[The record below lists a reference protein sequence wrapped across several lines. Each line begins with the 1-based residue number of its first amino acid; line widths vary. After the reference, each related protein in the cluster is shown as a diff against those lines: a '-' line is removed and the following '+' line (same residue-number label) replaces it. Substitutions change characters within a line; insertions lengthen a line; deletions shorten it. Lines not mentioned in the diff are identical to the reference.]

1 VDRSPVA
8 PRIEDYA
15 LISDCQTA
23 ALVSRDCSID
33 WLCLPR
39 FDSGACFASLLGSPD
54 NGRWLI
60 TPADPVQR
68 VSRRY
73 RGETLVLETTFETA
87 GGAVCV
93 IDFMPPRS
101 QVPDIVRIVQGKKG
115 RVKMCMELVIR
126 FDYGHV
132 VPWVHKTERGIA
144 AIAGPDRLQ
153 LRSDV
158 PLRGENFKTLA
169 DFEVGEGE
177 SVLFDLTW
185 SRSYEPAPKELNEI
199 SSLVD
204 TEQWWSEWANR
215 CTYRG
220 EWRDAVMRSLI
231 TLKALTYAPTG
242 GIVAASTTSL
252 PEQFGGVRNW
262 DYRYC
267 WLRDSTFTLAVLL
280 KAGYTEEAIAWRDW
294 LLRAIA
300 GSPDQLNIVYGLAG
314 ERRLTEVE
322 LPWLSGF
329 AASKPVRIG
338 NDAHSQFQLDVY
350 GEVLDSML
358 QSVRMGVPPEERG
371 WDIQRAILN
380 YLETAWKLP
389 DDGVWEVRGP
399 RRHFTH
405 SKVMAWV
412 ALDRAVK
419 QGSMFGADAPVARW
433 RAARDEVHRE
443 ICEKGF
449 DPGLNSFVQ
458 FYGSKLLDSSL
469 LMMPIVGFLPASDPR
484 MTGTIHAIERELA
497 HGPFV
502 WRYQAAAEID
512 GLPPGEGA
520 FLLCSFWLADC
531 LCMLG
536 RNQDARQMFEKI
548 LAIRNDLGLLAEGY
562 DPDGRRFTGNFPQA
576 YSHVGLINTAMRL
589 SNMHGAERHEPCKP

>member
-1 VDRSPVA
+1 MDAKP

-39 FDSGACFASLLGSPD
+39 FDSGSCFAALLGSAD

-60 TPADPVQR
+60 SPADPVKK

-73 RGETLVLETTFETA
+73 RGDTLVLETTFETA
-87 GGAVCV
+87 DGAACV
-93 IDFMPPRS
+93 IDFMPLRS
-101 QVPDIVRIVQGKKG
+101 QVPDVVRIVQGKKG
-115 RVKMCMELVIR
+115 RVKMCMEFVVR
-126 FDYGHV
+126 FDYGQV

-144 AIAGPDRLQ
+144 AVAGPDRVQ
-153 LRSDV
+153 LRTDV
-158 PLRGENFKTLA
+158 PLRGEGFKTVA
-169 DFEVGEGE
+169 EFTVDEGQ

-185 SRSYEPAPKELNEI
+185 SRSYEKPPEELNELG
-199 SSLVD
+199 SLAE
-204 TEQWWSEWANR
+204 TEQWWLEWANR
-215 CTYRG
+215 CTYQG
-220 EWRDAVMRSLI
+220 KWREAVLRSLI

-242 GIVAASTTSL
+242 GIVAAATTSL

-267 WLRDSTFTLAVLL
+267 WLRDATFTLAVLL
-280 KAGYTEEAIAWRDW
+280 KAGYTEEAIAWREW
-294 LLRAIA
+294 LLRAVA
-300 GSPDQLNIVYGLAG
+300 GRPDQLNIVYGLAG

-322 LPWLSGF
+322 LSWLSGF
-329 AASKPVRIG
+329 AGSKPVRIG
-338 NDAHSQFQLDVY
+338 NGAYSQFQLDVY

-358 QSVRMGVPPEERG
+358 QSVRMGEKPEEHAF
-371 WDIQRAILN
+371 DIQRALLN
-380 YLETAWKLP
+380 YLESAWKLP
-389 DDGVWEVRGP
+389 DEGLWEVRGP

-405 SKVMAWV
+405 SKLMAWV
-412 ALDRAVK
+412 AMDRAVK
-419 QGSMFGADAPVARW
+419 QAHLLGDVPVDRW
-433 RAARDEVHRE
+433 RAVRDEIHRE

-449 DPGLNSFVQ
+449 DTQLNSFVQ
-458 FYGSKLLDSSL
+458 FYGSNLLDSSL

-484 MTGTIHAIERELA
+484 IAGTVDAVQRQLA
-497 HGPFV
+497 RGPFV
-502 WRYQAAAEID
+502 WRYQMRPEVD

-536 RNQDARQMFEKI
+536 RYSEAHELFEKI
-548 LAIRNDLGLLAEGY
+548 LAVRNDLGLLAEGY
-562 DPDGRRFTGNFPQA
+562 DVDGHRFTGNFPQA

-589 SNMHGAERHEPCKP
+589 SNVHGAERHEPCKP

>member
-1 VDRSPVA
+1 MDAKP

-23 ALVSRDCSID
+23 ALVSRECSID

-39 FDSGACFASLLGSPD
+39 FDSGACFAALLGSPD
-54 NGRWLI
+54 NGRWQI
-60 TPADPVQR
+60 KPAGPVKN

-73 RGETLVLETTFETA
+73 RGDTLVLETTFETDE
-87 GGAVCV
+87 GTVCV
-93 IDFMPPRS
+93 VDFMPIRS
-101 QVPDIVRIVQGKKG
+101 QVPDIVRIVQGIKG
-115 RVKMCMELVIR
+115 KVRMCMEFVAR
-126 FDYGHV
+126 FDYGQV
-132 VPWVHKTERGIA
+132 VPWVRKDERGIRL
-144 AIAGPDRLQ
+144 IAGPDRLQ
-153 LRSDV
+153 LRTDV
-158 PLRGENFKTLA
+158 PLTGENFKTIA
-169 DFEVGEGE
+169 DFMVSEGDQ
-177 SVLFDLTW
+177 VLFDLTW
-185 SRSYEPAPKELNEI
+185 SRSYDPAPKELNEL
-199 SSLVD
+199 SSLAD
-204 TEQWWSEWANR
+204 TEQWWLEWANR
-215 CTYRG
+215 CTYQG
-220 EWRDAVMRSLI
+220 EWKEAVLRSLI

-242 GIVAASTTSL
+242 GIVAAPTASL

-280 KAGYTEEAIAWRDW
+280 KAGYTEEAIAWREW
-294 LLRAIA
+294 LLRAVA
-300 GSPDQLNIVYGLAG
+300 GRPDQLNIVYGLAG

-322 LPWLSGF
+322 LTWLHGF
-329 AASKPVRIG
+329 AGSKPVRIG
-338 NDAHSQFQLDVY
+338 NGAYSQFQLDVY

-358 QSVRMGVPPEERG
+358 QSVRMGEKPEEHAN
-371 WDIQRAILN
+371 DIQRALLN
-380 YLETAWKLP
+380 YLETAWQLP
-389 DDGVWEVRGP
+389 DEGVWEVRGP

-412 ALDRAVK
+412 AMDRAVK
-419 QGSMFGADAPVARW
+419 QAHLLGDGAPVKRW
-433 RAARDEVHRE
+433 RTVRDEIHKE

-449 DPGLNSFVQ
+449 DAGLNSFVQ

-484 MTGTIHAIERELA
+484 MTGTIDAIQRELA
-497 HGPFV
+497 RGPFV
-502 WRYQAAAEID
+502 WRYQTVPEVD

-536 RNQDARQMFEKI
+536 RNGEARKLFEQI

-562 DPDGRRFTGNFPQA
+562 DVHGSRFTGNFPQA

-589 SNMHGAERHEPCKP
+589 SNQHGAERHEPCKP

>member
-1 VDRSPVA
+1 MDRGSA
-8 PRIEDYA
+8 SPRIEDYA

-39 FDSGACFASLLGSPD
+39 FDSGACFAALLGNPE

-60 TPADPVQR
+60 KPADPVKK

-73 RGETLVLETTFETA
+73 RDNTLVLETTFETED
-87 GGAVCV
+87 GAVSV
-93 IDFMPPRS
+93 VDFMPIRS
-101 QVPDIVRIVQGKKG
+101 QVPDVVRIVQGQKG
-115 RVKMCMELVIR
+115 RVRMCMEFVVR
-126 FDYGHV
+126 FDYGQV
-132 VPWVHKTERGIA
+132 VPWVRKDERGIRLV
-144 AIAGPDRLQ
+144 AGPDRLQ
-153 LRSDV
+153 LRTDV
-158 PLRGENFKTLA
+158 PLTGENFKTIA
-169 DFEVGEGE
+169 DFVVDEGE
-177 SVLFDLTW
+177 QVLFDLTW
-185 SRSYEPAPKELNEI
+185 SRSYDPAPKELNEI
-199 SSLVD
+199 SSLAD
-204 TEQWWSEWANR
+204 TEQWWEEWASR
-215 CTYRG
+215 CTYKG

-242 GIVAASTTSL
+242 GIVAAATASL

-267 WLRDSTFTLAVLL
+267 WLRDATFTLAVLL
-280 KAGYTEEAIAWRDW
+280 KAGYTEEAIAWREW
-294 LLRAIA
+294 LLRAVA
-300 GSPDQLNIVYGLAG
+300 GRPDQLNIVYGLAG

-322 LPWLSGF
+322 LTWLSGF

-338 NDAHSQFQLDVY
+338 NGAYSQFQLDVY

-358 QSVRMGVPPEERG
+358 QSVRMDLPPEPHAG
-371 WDIQRAILN
+371 NIQRALLN
-380 YLETAWKLP
+380 YLESAWKLP
-389 DDGVWEVRGP
+389 DEGVWEVRGP

-405 SKVMAWV
+405 SKLMAWV
-412 ALDRAVK
+412 AMDRAVK
-419 QGSMFGADAPVARW
+419 QAHLLGNVPVDRW
-433 RAARDEVHRE
+433 RAVRDEIHRE

-449 DPGLNSFVQ
+449 DTKLNSFVQ
-458 FYGSKLLDSSL
+458 FYGSKLLDASL

-484 MTGTIHAIERELA
+484 MKGTIDAVQRDLA
-497 HGPFV
+497 RGPFV
-502 WRYQAAAEID
+502 WRYQTVPEVD

-531 LCMLG
+531 LCMVG
-536 RNQDARQMFEKI
+536 RNTEARKVFEEI

-562 DPDGRRFTGNFPQA
+562 DVDGSRFTGNFPQA

-589 SNMHGAERHEPCKP
+589 SNLHGAERHEPCKP